1 MAYEYLQFLNPI
13 LDPIFNPL
21 LGMDPFW
28 VIFIISIGISLIITI
43 IYKLVTDQ
51 NLMKTLKTD
60 MKKMQKE
67 MKAMKLQPEKV
78 ASHQKI
84 LMKKNMEYM
93 KHSMKPTLITMLP
106 VLLLVGWLATHI
118 AFAPILPGQ
127 TFTATL
133 NFVPGMTGDVEL
145 TATGLLIMGDNLKSI
160 DNDQVSFELKGEREG
175 AYILEFEHNNNIYEK
190 KVRITTEQLYDQPTK
205 TIKKSD
211 LKMITLDNA
220 VLRPF
225 GDNFNIGGWHPGWL
239 STYILLSFISSILI
253 RKLMRVY

>member
-1 MAYEYLQFLNPI
+1 MAYEYLEFLNPI
-13 LDPIFNPL
+13 LDPILNPL
-21 LGMDPFW
+21 LGMAPFW
-28 VIFIISIGISLIITI
+28 VIFIISVGISLIITI

-67 MKAMKLQPEKV
+67 MKEMKSQPEKV

-127 TFTATL
+127 TFNATL
-133 NFVPGMTGDVEL
+133 DFVPGMTGDVEL
-145 TATGLLIMGDNLKSI
+145 TADGLQIMGDRLKSI
-160 DNDQVSFELKGEREG
+160 ENDQVTFELKGETEG
-175 AYILEFEHNNNIYEK
+175 VYILEFKHNNNYYEK
-190 KVRITTEQLYDQPTK
+190 KVRITTDQLYEQPTK
-205 TIKKSD
+205 TFKKSD
-211 LKMITLDNA
+211 IKAITLNNA

-225 GDNFNIGGWHPGWL
+225 GDGFNLGGWFPGWL

>member
-1 MAYEYLQFLNPI
+1 
-13 LDPIFNPL
+13 
-21 LGMDPFW
+21 
-28 VIFIISIGISLIITI
+28 
-43 IYKLVTDQ
+43 VTDQ

-67 MKAMKLQPEKV
+67 MKEMKQQPEKI

-118 AFAPILPGQ
+118 AFAPIVPRQ

-133 NFVPGMTGDVEL
+133 DFVPGMTGDVEL
-145 TATGLLIMGDNLKSI
+145 TADGLQIIGDTMKTI
-160 DNDQVSFELKGEREG
+160 ENDKVKFELKGEKEG
-175 AYILEFEHNNNIYEK
+175 VYILEFEHNNDIYEK
-190 KVRITTEQLYDQPTK
+190 KVRITKKQLYEQPTK

-225 GDNFNIGGWHPGWL
+225 GDNFNIAGWHPGWL
-239 STYILLSFISSILI
+239 STYIILSFISSILI
-253 RKLMRVY
+253 RKFMRVY